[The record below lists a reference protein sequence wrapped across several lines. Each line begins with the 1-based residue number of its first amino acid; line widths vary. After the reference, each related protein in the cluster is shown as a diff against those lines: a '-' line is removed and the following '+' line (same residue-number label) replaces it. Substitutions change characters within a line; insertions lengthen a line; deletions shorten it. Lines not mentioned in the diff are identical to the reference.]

1 MPFSEFSAKLDVI
14 PGHFSE
20 FELRASFTQ
29 GAGAEAIDLATQ
41 DLTLSIGSYSV
52 TVPAGSFHDVGKRA
66 FVFTDIHK
74 RKALEIIL
82 VKMEAN
88 SYRLEEAVR
97 GADSDTVADPV
108 AVTLTVGYNTGTAQV
123 TVRDR

>member
-1 MPFSEFSAKLDVI
+1 VPFSEFSAKLDVI

-29 GAGAEAIDLATQ
+29 GAGAIDLATQ

-66 FVFTDIHK
+66 FAFTDIHN

-82 VKMEAN
+82 VKMGAN
-88 SYRLEEAVR
+88 SYRSEEAVR

-108 AVTLTVGYNTGTAQV
+108 AVTLTVGYNTGTALV